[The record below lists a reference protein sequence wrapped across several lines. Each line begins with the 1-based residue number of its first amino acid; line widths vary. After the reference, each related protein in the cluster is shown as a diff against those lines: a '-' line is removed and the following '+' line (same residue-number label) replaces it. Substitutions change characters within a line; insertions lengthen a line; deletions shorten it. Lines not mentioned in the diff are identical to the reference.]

1 MSDVKGLNKL
11 RRIVGWSV
19 VGLTAVIGASI
30 LLPYLIPRPAQVFYN
45 YHFFPFNFGWLG
57 VILLVFI
64 AFWATRWLLLPWRRG
79 EGYYSYGYPNRDAES
94 ILKERYAKGDLTKE
108 QFEQMMLD
116 LKNNT

>member
-1 MSDVKGLNKL
+1 M
-11 RRIVGWSV
+11 
-19 VGLTAVIGASI
+19 
-30 LLPYLIPRPAQVFYN
+30 
-45 YHFFPFNFGWLG
+45 
-57 VILLVFI
+57 
-64 AFWATRWLLLPWRRG
+64 PWRWE